1 MKLAPFESCAY
12 SWDQSLV
19 REWGI
24 VIGQVSVTC
33 LFDQPEVGVLCL
45 AAHQS
50 HLIRTGEAWLRG
62 KE

>member
-19 REWGI
+19 REWDT

-33 LFDQPEVGVLCL
+33 LFDRSIKQITVIFHLHEVV
-45 AAHQS
+45 
-50 HLIRTGEAWLRG
+50 GELSY
-62 KE
+62 KDVE